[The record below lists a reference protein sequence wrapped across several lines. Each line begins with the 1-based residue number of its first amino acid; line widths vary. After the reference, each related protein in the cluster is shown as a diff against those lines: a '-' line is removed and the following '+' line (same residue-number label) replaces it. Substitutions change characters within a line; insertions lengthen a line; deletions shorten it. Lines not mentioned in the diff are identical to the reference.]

1 MDHLLKL
8 ATCVAVVMLFGCDLA
23 MTDSNSSQSP
33 SNSSNNSN
41 DRVAELSEQN
51 AELIQMLQE
60 AEDKIARTFTELEA
74 SKTELES
81 QRVRLESLETQR
93 DEAFARL
100 GQARNLMN
108 ELRVKFQDFTSET
121 AKQLESL
128 DALFPDNGQPNS
140 NQPDS
145 SQLLTPE
152 NPGNNKEKN
161 SGGQN

>member
-1 MDHLLKL
+1 
-8 ATCVAVVMLFGCDLA
+8 
-23 MTDSNSSQSP
+23 
-33 SNSSNNSN
+33 
-41 DRVAELSEQN
+41 
-51 AELIQMLQE
+51 MLQE

-81 QRVRLESLETQR
+81 QRVRMESLETQR

-100 GQARNLMN
+100 GKAGNLMN

-128 DALFPDNGQPNS
+128 DALFPDKGQPNS

-152 NPGNNKEKN
+152 NPGNNKEKTPAAKIN
-161 SGGQN
+161 NRPVF